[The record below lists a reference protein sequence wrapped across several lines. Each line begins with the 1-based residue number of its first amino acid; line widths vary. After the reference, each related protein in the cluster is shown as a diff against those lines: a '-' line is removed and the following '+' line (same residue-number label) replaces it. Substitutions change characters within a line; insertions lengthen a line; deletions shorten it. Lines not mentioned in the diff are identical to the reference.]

1 MMMEILGMPKEETKE
16 EKLER
21 TLQCYIKEMSAKEE
35 RIRKMKKDHQKEID
49 ELKEKYTTLE
59 KKYERLKGRK
69 AKIWKI

>member
-1 MMMEILGMPKEETKE
+1 MIMEMLGQPKEETKE

-49 ELKEKYTTLE
+49 ELKEKYETLE
-59 KKYERLKGRK
+59 RKYRRLKSRK
-69 AKIWKI
+69 A

>member
-1 MMMEILGMPKEETKE
+1 MMMELLGQPKEETKE

-35 RIRKMKKDHQKEID
+35 RIRQLKKQHKKEI
-49 ELKEKYTTLE
+49 EEWEEKYHSLE
-59 KKYERLKGRK
+59 NKYNRLKGRK